1 MKKTMLEEREEA
13 VGKYT
18 GIKARRVPKLN
29 RTARISKEALQELVR
44 IGAIYKKHVDECLI
58 KEGDLYI
65 NLFMFPDIYTFAYHK
80 NSKIIMSHIYF
91 KNIIKKTKCI

>member
-1 MKKTMLEEREEA
+1 M
-13 VGKYT
+13 
-18 GIKARRVPKLN
+18 N

-80 NSKIIMSHIYF
+80 NSKIIMTELTYF
-91 KNIIKKTKCI
+91 KNIIKNKVHLTWLISNELEKMIFYKKTINLRR